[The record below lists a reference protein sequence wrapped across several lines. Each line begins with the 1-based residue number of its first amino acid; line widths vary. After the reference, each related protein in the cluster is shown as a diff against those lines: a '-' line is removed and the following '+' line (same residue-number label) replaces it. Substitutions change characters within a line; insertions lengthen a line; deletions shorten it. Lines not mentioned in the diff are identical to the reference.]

1 MSQKTRPSGLVF
13 SVSPL
18 TKAKSVGRLAYMSD
32 FINFKSLKRPPKP
45 NTCLVAPENHCLAA
59 EPDFEPPELAMTGR
73 GLFSKLSELVAG
85 ERRFGNIETD
95 AEALRLKLVATT
107 GLMRFKDDIDIE
119 VIPLDEG
126 RATFAIYSRSRV
138 GYSDL
143 GANRKRVAKI
153 IERVT
158 AI

>member
-1 MSQKTRPSGLVF
+1 MSLTNAPSAGTVIAM
-13 SVSPL
+13 
-18 TKAKSVGRLAYMSD
+18 TD

-45 NTCLVAPENHCLAA
+45 NTCLVAPDNYCLAA
-59 EPDFEPPELAMTGR
+59 EPDFAPPELMMTGR
-73 GLFSKLSELVAG
+73 GLFSKLNEIAASE
-85 ERRFGNIETD
+85 RSFGRIETD
-95 AEALRLKLVATT
+95 AEALRIKLVATT
-107 GLMRFKDDIDIE
+107 GLMRFKDDVDIE

-143 GANRKRVAKI
+143 GANRKRVTKI

-158 AI
+158 AN